1 VPDDEYYEYG
11 IQLRKMAR
19 EKQFSSIQFI
29 RLMDL
34 LGLGDGEKLSKPDYL
49 RLVSTCRKKLMSS
62 AYFNPKFDIEYE
74 LKTNP
79 DTKTTYDSYFRR
91 ISEDLKW
98 AKGFDPVV
106 AGDPTLYAME
116 VSKMTKTMINRLIVS
131 TAP

>member
-1 VPDDEYYEYG
+1 
-11 IQLRKMAR
+11 
-19 EKQFSSIQFI
+19 
-29 RLMDL
+29 MDL